1 MRDRE
6 KSTEHSDNEVRG
18 TVAYFGLDEMIT
30 VTLKSVKCNKA
41 ARKMYA
47 VELAHSKVW
56 YRGTSPAIDKRLH
69 YIRVLRE
76 QVFQEIYHWYKSEK
90 NIPVRKLLV
99 TVAGM

>member
-47 VELAHSKVW
+47 VELAHSKV
-56 YRGTSPAIDKRLH
+56 
-69 YIRVLRE
+69 
-76 QVFQEIYHWYKSEK
+76 
-90 NIPVRKLLV
+90 
-99 TVAGM
+99 